1 MKIGIVLLGVG
12 LAFGAALAAAEEVAP
27 AVHRGATVVGE
38 ELVPDLGEVAARDLP
53 VVRAWKPGDPIKDIP
68 RRRYPRDGAF
78 VPEEPAGSDPLLE
91 IQAAYTEAPA
101 SVDPLL
107 NFAGQGYTGVNP
119 PDTVGDVGGDYYVQ
133 SINGSGGAMVTV
145 YNKTT
150 GALAAG
156 PFAMD
161 GLAAGGSCATGL
173 GDPIVLFDRGAD
185 RWVLTEFASS
195 GNHLCVY
202 ISTTNNPTGT
212 YCRYDFTT
220 PAFPDYPKYGV
231 WTDAYYVTTNESSPT
246 IYALDRAN
254 MMTCGTARAAQSFTV
269 ASLSGFSFQTLT
281 PADLD
286 GVTDPPVGT
295 PGILM
300 RHRDTEVHGPSG
312 MPSADQLELW
322 AFHVDWT
329 TPASS
334 TLTALPAIST
344 AEFDSTLCGLT
355 SFSCM
360 SMPGVTQGS
369 GSSLDPLREVV
380 MNRLGYRVLDG
391 QQVLVGNLVTDVGS
405 DQGGVRWFELR
416 NTGSGW
422 SLAQEGTYSPD
433 AVNRW
438 MGAIA
443 MDSAGNILL
452 GYNASNGS
460 VAPSLRYT
468 GRYSTDPA
476 GTMTVAETVL
486 VAGSAANGSNRYGD
500 YAAMSVDPSDD
511 CTFWFTG
518 EYNAASTWSTRVG
531 SVKFSACGTPDF
543 TLSSVPT
550 SREICV
556 GANATYN
563 LTVGSVSGYNTQVTL
578 STSGNPGSAG
588 FSVNPVTPAGTSTLT
603 ISGAAVGTS
612 SFNLIGTATG
622 PNVHQI
628 PLGLT
633 VQPAAPGAPTLTA
646 PINFATNVSATPAF
660 SWSAPAAA
668 STYSIQVATDAAF
681 GTVVASASGLA
692 SPAWTSNVALNTS
705 TTYYWR
711 VQATNACGVSLYS
724 SAFAF
729 STLAAPGDCGIGSTP
744 QQVFLESFDGT
755 VTGWS
760 SAGTGNT
767 WATSGARFH
776 SSPTSYKA
784 VDPATSSDQQL
795 SSPSIA
801 LPNQT
806 GLTLQFWNHQTMEHR
821 SSGGCYDGGLVEIST
836 DNGGTWTKLLSAS
849 MLTDPYDGAL
859 ASGNPLSPA
868 PAWCGD
874 PQDWLRSVVDIQAYA
889 GQTVR
894 FRFRLAS
901 DTSVSREGW
910 YLDDVKVQACLAGLF
925 SGTFETGD
933 LSPWSAVYP

>member
-1 MKIGIVLLGVG
+1 MKNIVLWMLGIA
-12 LAFGAALAAAEEVAP
+12 LALAGGAASETPGRAEV
-27 AVHRGATVVGE
+27 RGATVIGE
-38 ELVPDLGEVAARDLP
+38 EVTPVLGETSARDLP

-68 RRRYPRDGAF
+68 RRRYPRPEAF
-78 VPEEPAGSDPLLE
+78 PPEDPEGSDPLLE
-91 IQAAYTEAPA
+91 MQAESREASA
-101 SVDPLL
+101 SVDPGL

-119 PDTVGDVGGDYYVQ
+119 PDTVGDVGGNYFVQ
-133 SINGSGGAMVTV
+133 SINGSGGAAVTV

-150 GALAAG
+150 GAVAAG
-156 PFAMD
+156 PFSMD
-161 GLAAGGSCATGL
+161 SLATGGNCASGY

-202 ISTTNNPTGT
+202 ISTTSNPTGT

-220 PAFPDYPKYGV
+220 PTFPDYPKYGV
-231 WTDAYYVTTNESSPT
+231 WPDAYYVTTNESSPT

-254 MMTCGTARAAQSFTV
+254 MMACGTARAMQRFTV
-269 ASLSGFSFQTLT
+269 SSLSGFDFQTLT

-286 GVTDPPVGT
+286 GTVDPPAGA

-300 RHRDTEVHGPSG
+300 RHRDTEVHGPAGLPAS
-312 MPSADQLELW
+312 DQLELW
-322 AFHVDWT
+322 SLHVDWT

-344 AEFDSTLCGLT
+344 AEFDSSLCGLT

-360 SMPGVTQGS
+360 SMPGVAQGS

-380 MNRLGYRVLDG
+380 MNRLGYRMLGG

-416 NTGSGW
+416 NSGSCW

-438 MGAIA
+438 MGGIA

-500 YAAMSVDPSDD
+500 YASMSVDPSDD

-518 EYNAASTWSTRVG
+518 MYNASSSWSTRIG

-543 TLSSVPT
+543 TLSSVPA
-550 SREICV
+550 SQEVCV
-556 GANATYN
+556 GANAAFN
-563 LTVGSVSGYNTQVTL
+563 LTVGSIASYSEPVTL
-578 STSGNPGSAG
+578 SASGNPGSAG
-588 FSVNPVTPAGTSTLT
+588 FSTNPVTPPGTSTLT
-603 ISGAAVGTS
+603 VSGAAAGTTT
-612 SFNLIGTATG
+612 FDLIGAAFG

-628 PLGLT
+628 PLSLT
-633 VQPAAPGAPTLTA
+633 VRPAAPGSPTLVA
-646 PINFATNVSATPAF
+646 PANFATGVAATPAF
-660 SWSAPAAA
+660 SWSAVSGAATYAIEVA
-668 STYSIQVATDAAF
+668 SDAGF
-681 GTVVASASGLA
+681 GTVVASAAGLTSA
-692 SPAWTSNVALNTS
+692 SWTSNVTLNTS

-711 VQATNACGVSLYS
+711 VRATNACGSSLDS
-724 SAFAF
+724 SAYVF
-729 STLAAPGDCGIGSTP
+729 STLAAPGDCSIGSTP
-744 QQVFLESFDGT
+744 QQVFFESFDGT

-795 SSPSIA
+795 SSPSIV
-801 LPNQT
+801 LPSQS
-806 GLTLQFWNHQTMEHR
+806 GLTLQFWNHQTMEPR
-821 SSGGCYDGGLVEIST
+821 SAGGCYDGGLVEIST
-836 DNGGTWTKLLSAS
+836 DNGGTWTKLPSAA

-894 FRFRLAS
+894 FRFRLGS

-925 SGTFETGD
+925 SGSFETGD
-933 LSPWSAVYP
+933 LSPWSAIYP